1 MKKCEI
7 CGHDEKDHYDG
18 IEDGQHHLYCNKCK
32 GSKMCFQRLKMS
44 TKSSRY
50 YNEELDL
57 HVYFDHADNKY
68 HLRIGKKS
76 IVVTEGIGEAFRI
89 YDDIINKRICPQCLC
104 PFDEERYVFTGK
116 LEEKT

>member
-1 MKKCEI
+1 
-7 CGHDEKDHYDG
+7 
-18 IEDGQHHLYCNKCK
+18 
-32 GSKMCFQRLKMS
+32 MS

-68 HLRIGKKS
+68 HLRIGTKS

-89 YDDIINKRICPQCLC
+89 FDDIIEKRICPQCLC
-104 PFDEERYVFTGK
+104 PLEEERFIFTGK
-116 LEEKT
+116 LEEKQ